1 MSTDL
6 WEIERSLVFNQ
17 AISGVP
23 SSLDRFLQ
31 PSVGMLGESMEGRP
45 AAMPRPREPAPR
57 RGALEAGRQ
66 LLSVQ
71 GRSVSGLDFDEMMR
85 IVREERPLVLRFRTK
100 A

>member
-1 MSTDL
+1 MVSGSYA
-6 WEIERSLVFNQ
+6 ER
-17 AISGVP
+17 
-23 SSLDRFLQ
+23 
-31 PSVGMLGESMEGRP
+31 EW
-45 AAMPRPREPAPR
+45 
-57 RGALEAGRQ
+57 ALEAGMQ